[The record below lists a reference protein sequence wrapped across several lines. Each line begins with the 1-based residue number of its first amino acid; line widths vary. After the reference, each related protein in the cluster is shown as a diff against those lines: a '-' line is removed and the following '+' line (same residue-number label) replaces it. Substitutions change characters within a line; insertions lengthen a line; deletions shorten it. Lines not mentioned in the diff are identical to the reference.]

1 MKNSVQK
8 EGGFSW
14 GPIQGVARET
24 AVLAQEAAFLTKE
37 SAREVLGK
45 LTLYFAVYYL
55 PAVFLLSFV
64 FFAFW
69 FPPDYEAGRTGLSLA
84 MVLAG
89 TAFAVF
95 ITPFHVFKFN
105 ERGGPF
111 PAAGKAASG
120 SSASGSSASG
130 PAGQRSAGLRPP
142 GLQSGDSF
150 WDFVSENVTA
160 LVLAH
165 IKVFFVLLL
174 YFLPVLIYGA
184 VYWTMGGLA
193 GNFFAGAFP
202 KILLILLFP
211 PLLLPGL
218 VKLVRLSFVTQAVF
232 FENRLADGARS
243 PALKASS
250 QVTKGFFFPLAAI
263 LIFVSLAGT
272 GLSWLCKQG
281 LGAVFE
287 EASAAWLIAL
297 NMLLTVAASFY
308 IKNLI
313 LIFLTQLYFSLKK
326 RQTGEAAP

>member
-1 MKNSVQK
+1 MKK

-24 AVLAQEAAFLTKE
+24 AVLAKEAAFLTKE

-45 LTLYFAVYYL
+45 LTRYFAVYYL
-55 PAVFLLSFV
+55 PSVFLLSFV
-64 FFAFW
+64 FFTFW
-69 FPPDYEAGRTGLSLA
+69 FPPEYEAGRTGLSLS

-105 ERGGPF
+105 ERAGHF
-111 PAAGKAASG
+111 LPAT
-120 SSASGSSASG
+120 
-130 PAGQRSAGLRPP
+130 PP

-165 IKVFFVLLL
+165 IKTFFVLLL
-174 YFLPVLIYGA
+174 YFLPVLIYAA

-193 GNFFAGAFP
+193 GHFFAGAFP

-211 PLLLPGL
+211 PFLLPGL

-232 FENRLADGARS
+232 FENRLADGGPTDGGPADSGPPPAARS
-243 PALKASS
+243 SALKASARA
-250 QVTKGFFFPLAAI
+250 TKGFFFPLAAI
-263 LIFVSLAGT
+263 LILVSLTGT
-272 GLSWLCKQG
+272 GLSWLCNQG
-281 LGAVFE
+281 LGAFFG
-287 EASAAWLIAL
+287 EASAAGLIAL
-297 NMLLTVAASFY
+297 NTLLTVAVSFY

-326 RQTGEAAP
+326 SPIAKYTDPI